1 MEVLKDIAEEVDETL
16 KFTIDTPCNYEDGKM
31 PALDIKVNINVKKN
45 NRIDYEFYEKPTK
58 NSRVILFDSAI
69 NSASKRTILTQECL
83 RRLRNTKVELG
94 EDIRNI
100 HLNNF
105 MLKLKNSGYS
115 KKYRM
120 EILRSALL
128 AFDKML
134 EDNKNNVKPLFRK
147 RSWNKEE
154 REAMK
159 VNKKVNWY
167 KNAAKGITYRSVLFV
182 PPTPGG
188 VLAKELRKREEELN
202 KCNEERIKIVEK
214 GGIKVGNMLIKKDP
228 FKKEKCMVSLC
239 PLCQNSTNKIDVMC
253 NTNNVGYRW
262 ICNTCTNRDKIKVYE
277 GETSRS
283 ARLRGIEHLN
293 ALKGRRND
301 SFLFKH
307 KITEHKDEEME
318 VKMEITGTF
327 KDALSRQADEAV
339 RIKSRSNTELLN
351 SKSEFNHPPI
361 ARIVVEKKSKFNN
374 FPRAQLSPGL

>member
-1 MEVLKDIAEEVDETL
+1 M
-16 KFTIDTPCNYEDGKM
+16 
-31 PALDIKVNINVKKN
+31 
-45 NRIDYEFYEKPTK
+45 
-58 NSRVILFDSAI
+58 FDSAI

-202 KCNEERIKIVEK
+202 NA
-214 GGIKVGNMLIKKDP
+214 M
-228 FKKEKCMVSLC
+228 KKE
-239 PLCQNSTNKIDVMC
+239 
-253 NTNNVGYRW
+253 
-262 ICNTCTNRDKIKVYE
+262 
-277 GETSRS
+277 
-283 ARLRGIEHLN
+283 
-293 ALKGRRND
+293 LK
-301 SFLFKH
+301 
-307 KITEHKDEEME
+307 
-318 VKMEITGTF
+318 
-327 KDALSRQADEAV
+327 
-339 RIKSRSNTELLN
+339 LL
-351 SKSEFNHPPI
+351 K
-361 ARIVVEKKSKFNN
+361 RVVLK
-374 FPRAQLSPGL
+374 